1 MRHGIVAAGALVV
14 ALTLLGWVVG
24 RPPHPTSSPVVVAAA
39 PAFVEPPAV
48 PPSTVPP
55 STVPPSTVPPSTV
68 PPSTVPDAMVP
79 DAASVF
85 LRALDAE
92 RAGHGL
98 APLTRRADLD
108 EMARSWAARLAA
120 EGELRH
126 SDLIHEIVA
135 GDWTTAGE
143 NLGYGPSPT
152 RVFEALVDSP
162 AHRANILD
170 PDFHA
175 VGIGVVWV
183 DDVVWTAHLFAGH
196 ANRE

>member
-1 MRHGIVAAGALVV
+1 MRHGIVAAGAFVV
-14 ALTLLGWVVG
+14 ALTLLGWFVG
-24 RPPHPTSSPVVVAAA
+24 RPPHPSPEVVVAAA
-39 PAFVEPPAV
+39 PAFVEPPT
-48 PPSTVPP
+48 TVPP
-55 STVPPSTVPPSTV
+55 TTVPSNPVPSTTVPSTTVPPAPVPSTPV
-68 PPSTVPDAMVP
+68 
-79 DAASVF
+79 DAASMF
-85 LRALDAE
+85 LRALDDE
-92 RAGHGL
+92 RAAHGL

-108 EMARSWAARLAA
+108 EMARSWAVRLAA

-143 NLGYGPSPT
+143 NLGYGPSPA

-183 DDVVWTAHLFAGH
+183 DDVLWTAHLFAGH
-196 ANRE
+196 ANRG